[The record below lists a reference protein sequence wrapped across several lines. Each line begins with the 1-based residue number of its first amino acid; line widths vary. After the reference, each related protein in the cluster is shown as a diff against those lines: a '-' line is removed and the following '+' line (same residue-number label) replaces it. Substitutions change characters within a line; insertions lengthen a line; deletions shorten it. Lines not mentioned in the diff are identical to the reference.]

1 MQQVS
6 HAENSHM
13 RHLKSLE
20 TVVDLSHRAALSLPM
35 ANVSGHTK
43 KLTINATV
51 FLAYCIANIVGPQI
65 FIAKEAPDYSTGY
78 SAIMAFEVV
87 AIVCM
92 AAYAAGCIIE
102 NRRRDRKEGVNVEV
116 SVNDQLG
123 DLTDYEKK
131 GFRYIY

>member
-1 MQQVS
+1 
-6 HAENSHM
+6 
-13 RHLKSLE
+13 
-20 TVVDLSHRAALSLPM
+20 M

-65 FIAKEAPDYSTGY
+65 FIAKEAPDYTTGY
-78 SAIMAFEVV
+78 NAILAFEV
-87 AIVCM
+87 ISICCM
-92 AAYAAGCIIE
+92 AAYATGCIIE
-102 NRRRDRKEGVNVEV
+102 NRRRDQREGTDV
-116 SVNDQLG
+116 SVTVDDQLG